1 MDYNQ
6 KYKLAANLIQKGYIV
21 HCTDA
26 FFKYFSPSHI
36 KGGSRAK
43 EGYGIYFSDM
53 PYKPIEYG
61 DIFKVVK
68 KSDFNFINS
77 QDPITKYSYIF
88 NNDILTD
95 IYRLERRLDTI
106 RNVREYDELNAEISR
121 LRNEYEK
128 IGGDELFRCI
138 DMAINQYKAK
148 TIGGLEYNLPNP
160 DTMIPKLT
168 QLYTQY
174 GFDGY
179 ETDGIYT
186 IFNFDKLNKL
196 VIDVNTETNKL
207 DESIDLSS
215 FEVKNELNPD
225 FWKNGTLDSRVRL
238 KLLDIADDFT
248 DFLKVDWAKP
258 KDITM
263 TGSLA
268 NYNWSDEF
276 SDIDLHIIIKYSDVD
291 KRKEFVQ
298 NYFKA
303 KKELWNQEHQNIKIY
318 GFPVEL
324 YVQDEDEPHASS
336 GVYSLERNEWIVK
349 PEKKVIPKKN
359 LTNAEKD
366 AESWISKIDN
376 LIDRYYPDAT
386 DSQKEDIIA
395 DLDDIFDD
403 IKQTRQSGLKKK
415 GDEMSQNNL
424 TFKILR
430 RNGYLD
436 KIWDKKKEIYDDL
449 MSINEG
455 SWGYDLFDNDDVLD
469 KQNEFDSDIIDKL
482 INKLN
487 TASKKP
493 TPSGSDKFSW
503 IAISFDFLKYCKDK
517 GIIYAPNY
525 KILVQKCYDY
535 CNELIASDF
544 TKNYSRPEKMKQT
557 LINTSKELEKIINKI
572 SK

>member
-1 MDYNQ
+1 MDYNK
-6 KYKLAANLIQKGYIV
+6 KYTLAAHLIQRGYLV
-21 HCTDA
+21 HCTNATFDH
-26 FFKYFSPSHI
+26 FDPSCI
-36 KGGSRAK
+36 KGGNRAK
-43 EGYGIYFSDM
+43 EGYGVYFSDM

-121 LRNEYEK
+121 LRDEYKK

-160 DTMIPKLT
+160 DTMIPKLI
-168 QLYTQY
+168 QLYIQH

-225 FWKNGTLDSRVRL
+225 FWKDDKLDSRVRL

-248 DFLKVDWAKP
+248 DFLKVDWVKP

-349 PEKKVIPKKN
+349 PEKKTIPKKS

-386 DSQKEDIIA
+386 ETQKEEIID
-395 DLDDIFDD
+395 DLNKTFQN
-403 IKQTRQSGLKKK
+403 IKTTRKDGFESG
-415 GDEMSQNNL
+415 GDEMNQKNL

-436 KIWDKKKEIYDDL
+436 KIYKKKTEIYDDL
-449 MSINEG
+449 MSINEN
-455 SWGYDLFDNDDVLD
+455 F
-469 KQNEFDSDIIDKL
+469 
-482 INKLN
+482 
-487 TASKKP
+487 
-493 TPSGSDKFSW
+493 
-503 IAISFDFLKYCKDK
+503 
-517 GIIYAPNY
+517 
-525 KILVQKCYDY
+525 
-535 CNELIASDF
+535 
-544 TKNYSRPEKMKQT
+544 
-557 LINTSKELEKIINKI
+557 
-572 SK
+572 

>member
-43 EGYGIYFSDM
+43 EGYGVYFSDM

-95 IYRLERRLDTI
+95 IYRLEQRLDTI

-168 QLYTQY
+168 QLYIQY

-215 FEVKNELNPD
+215 FKVKNELNPD
-225 FWKNGTLDSRVRL
+225 FWKNDTLDSRVRL

-248 DFLKVDWAKP
+248 DFLKVDWVKP

-349 PEKKVIPKKN
+349 PEKKAIPKKN
-359 LTNAEKD
+359 LTNAGKD

-449 MSINEG
+449 MSINEN
-455 SWGYDLFDNDDVLD
+455 F
-469 KQNEFDSDIIDKL
+469 
-482 INKLN
+482 
-487 TASKKP
+487 
-493 TPSGSDKFSW
+493 
-503 IAISFDFLKYCKDK
+503 
-517 GIIYAPNY
+517 
-525 KILVQKCYDY
+525 
-535 CNELIASDF
+535 
-544 TKNYSRPEKMKQT
+544 
-557 LINTSKELEKIINKI
+557 
-572 SK
+572 

>member
-1 MDYNQ
+1 MDYFQ

-43 EGYGIYFSDM
+43 EGYGVYFSDM

-95 IYRLERRLDTI
+95 IYRLERRLETI
-106 RNVREYDELNAEISR
+106 RNIREYDELNAEISR

-128 IGGDELFRCI
+128 IGGDDLFRCI
-138 DMAINQYKAK
+138 DMAINRYKAK

-160 DTMIPKLT
+160 DTMIPKLV
-168 QLYTQY
+168 QLYIQY

-207 DESIDLSS
+207 DESFDVSS
-215 FEVKNELNPD
+215 LKSQKTLHPD
-225 FWKNGTLDSRVRL
+225 FWKNDILDSRVRL

-248 DFLKVDWAKP
+248 DFLNIDWVKP
-258 KDITM
+258 EDITM

-268 NYNWSDEF
+268 NYNWSEEH
-276 SDIDLHIIIKYSDVD
+276 SDIDLHIIIDYKKVD
-291 KRKEFVQ
+291 NRTELVQ
-298 NYFKA
+298 EYLKS
-303 KKELWNQEHQNIKIY
+303 KKEIWNKEHQNINIY

-324 YVQDEDEPHASS
+324 YAQDKNEPHASS
-336 GVYSLERNEWIVK
+336 GVYSLESNKWLIK
-349 PEKKVIPKKN
+349 PERKEPTKQALKKANQKAEN
-359 LTNAEKD
+359 WAEKID
-366 AESWISKIDN
+366 KILN
-376 LIDRYYPDAT
+376 RYFPNAT
-386 DSQKEDIIA
+386 DSQKEDIIN
-395 DLDDIFDD
+395 DLDDTFQNIKKTRKNGFDN
-403 IKQTRQSGLKKK
+403 G
-415 GDEMSQNNL
+415 GDEMNQNNL

-430 RNGYLD
+430 RNGYID
-436 KIWDKKKEIYDDL
+436 KILSKKTEIYDDL
-449 MSINEG
+449 MSINE
-455 SWGYDLFDNDDVLD
+455 
-469 KQNEFDSDIIDKL
+469 
-482 INKLN
+482 
-487 TASKKP
+487 
-493 TPSGSDKFSW
+493 
-503 IAISFDFLKYCKDK
+503 DF
-517 GIIYAPNY
+517 
-525 KILVQKCYDY
+525 
-535 CNELIASDF
+535 
-544 TKNYSRPEKMKQT
+544 
-557 LINTSKELEKIINKI
+557 
-572 SK
+572 